1 LVELF
6 STTNHL
12 SAANRKNIYRE
23 RFLEMGCYTFVQIS
37 LKSRWVEFQS
47 FITVFDHML
56 VKLQLTIAPCSVTA
70 FFSQIP

>member
-1 LVELF
+1 
-6 STTNHL
+6 
-12 SAANRKNIYRE
+12 
-23 RFLEMGCYTFVQIS
+23 MGCYTFVQIS